1 MPEGAT
7 ATRRAPAPVRG
18 EARERARGKPGGAA
32 QRRFGCVEPA
42 KPRRRTV
49 AAANPSVQAA
59 ATGVAVG
66 DATDGPPWDLH
77 LPAADGSL
85 THRPRRRRPRCR
97 ASARM
102 GGQLDF
108 SSCMAEGPSNA
119 PCTRSRAANQLERN
133 ARDKCE

>member
-18 EARERARGKPGGAA
+18 AARERARGTPGGAA
-32 QRRFGCVEPA
+32 QRCFGCVEPA

-66 DATDGPPWDLH
+66 DAIDGPPWDRH

-85 THRPRRRRPRCR
+85 THRPRRRRPRCP
-97 ASARM
+97 APVRM
-102 GGQLDF
+102 GGQLVF
-108 SSCMAEGPSNA
+108 SSCMAQGTWNA
-119 PCTRSRAANQLERN
+119 PCTRSPGANHLEHN
-133 ARDKCE
+133 ARDKF